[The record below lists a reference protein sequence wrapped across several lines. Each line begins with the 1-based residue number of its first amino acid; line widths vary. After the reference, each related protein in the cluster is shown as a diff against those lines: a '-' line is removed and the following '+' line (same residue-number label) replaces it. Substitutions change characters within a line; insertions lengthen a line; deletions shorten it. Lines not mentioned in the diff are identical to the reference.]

1 MFLALPGIGIKRSTN
16 LPVEQNC
23 LESQVTE
30 PTIAASEC
38 ALKPKRSTIFWEMK
52 LPSTFRE
59 EITQMVSGSP
69 VTLDKSF
76 MFRFVFFKDGISVC
90 SIFPDVSDRRCETY
104 LLTNS
109 VEAI

>member
-1 MFLALPGIGIKRSTN
+1 
-16 LPVEQNC
+16 
-23 LESQVTE
+23 
-30 PTIAASEC
+30 
-38 ALKPKRSTIFWEMK
+38 
-52 LPSTFRE
+52 
-59 EITQMVSGSP
+59 
-69 VTLDKSF
+69 